1 MNKNMTI
8 VMVNYN
14 SDYYNTDYKAKY
26 NVHKND
32 LRVQIWYDE
41 KDLMDLIDIATNQIV
56 RCNTII
62 IEK

>member
-1 MNKNMTI
+1 MDKNITI
-8 VMVNYN
+8 VMVNHN

-26 NVHKND
+26 NVHEND

-41 KDLMDLIDIATNQIV
+41 WDLMDLIDIATKQIV
-56 RCNTII
+56 RCDTII

>member
-8 VMVNYN
+8 VMVNHN
-14 SDYYNTDYKAKY
+14 SDYHNTDYKTKY
-26 NVHKND
+26 NVHEND

-41 KDLMDLIDIATNQIV
+41 MDLMDLIEIATNHIK

>member
-1 MNKNMTI
+1 MNNNMTI
-8 VMVNYN
+8 IMVNYN

-26 NVHKND
+26 NVHEND

-41 KDLMDLIDIATNQIV
+41 KDLMDLIEIATNQIV
-56 RCNTII
+56 KCDTII

>member
-14 SDYYNTDYKAKY
+14 SDYHDIDYKAKY
-26 NVHKND
+26 NAHGND
-32 LRVQIWYDE
+32 VRVQIWYDE
-41 KDLMDLIDIATNQIV
+41 KDLMDLIEIAMKHIV
-56 RCNTII
+56 RCDTII

>member
-1 MNKNMTI
+1 MDKNMTI

-26 NVHKND
+26 NIHEND
-32 LRVQIWYDE
+32 VRVQIWYD
-41 KDLMDLIDIATNQIV
+41 KNDLMELINIATNQIV

>member
-1 MNKNMTI
+1 MDKNMTI

-26 NVHKND
+26 NVHEND
-32 LRVQIWYDE
+32 LRVQIWYDK

>member
-8 VMVNYN
+8 VMVNHN
-14 SDYYNTDYKAKY
+14 SDYYDTDYKTKY
-26 NVHKND
+26 NVHEND
-32 LRVQIWYDE
+32 LRVQIWYD
-41 KDLMDLIDIATNQIV
+41 KSDLMDLIDIATNQIK